1 MSRNILADWR
11 KRAELVV
18 NEPFD
23 AKSALQLVREIQD
36 AARASRVGCRAVQ
49 AMRILKGLR
58 RAENPS
64 VRQLADARV
73 AVSMLGKELEQT
85 TLH

>member
-1 MSRNILADWR
+1 
-11 KRAELVV
+11 
-18 NEPFD
+18 
-23 AKSALQLVREIQD
+23 
-36 AARASRVGCRAVQ
+36 
-49 AMRILKGLR
+49 MRILKGLR